1 MPAVDVQFSIA
12 TTPNGE
18 LAVAEL
24 PVPAALLEREEAVKR
39 VVANLVNQVLP
50 QALQSLSPPN
60 GMFFRTPDAHVD
72 VQVDPTASTITI
84 HVPVS
89 RIDLSFDTDPNN
101 PGQTRVSIGGADAST
116 VQRVA
121 GVVSEL
127 AERWPASSQ

>member
-1 MPAVDVQFSIA
+1 MF
-12 TTPNGE
+12 
-18 LAVAEL
+18 
-24 PVPAALLEREEAVKR
+24 PAALLEREEAVKR

-72 VQVDPTASTITI
+72 VQVDATASTIAI

-89 RIDLSFDTDPNN
+89 RIDLSFDSDPDN

-116 VQRVA
+116 VQLVA
-121 GVVSEL
+121 GVASEL
-127 AERWPASSQ
+127 ARRWPASSQ